1 MNSPEVEPGSFA
13 GNFLAEASEIIA
25 KLDLAAIEKAAGL
38 LAGTRSA
45 GGRLFVLGVGG
56 SAANASHAVN
66 DFRKIAGIE
75 AYAPTDNVSELTAR
89 ANDEGWSSI
98 FDSWLRTSKLRA
110 EDLLLVLSVGGGNL
124 EQNVSP
130 NLVAALKYAKS
141 VGAKVIGIVGRDG
154 GYTAT
159 VADVCVLIPTVNPA
173 HITPHTEA
181 FQAVVW
187 HLLVSHPAVK
197 QQSTKWESVAS
208 SGKNRAV
215 FLDRDGVINRAFVRD
230 GKPYPPPNPR
240 ELEILPGVPE
250 SLRDLKAHGYELL
263 VVTNQPDVGRGKQ
276 SREALDA
283 MHQDLSARLPLDDI
297 LVCCHTDQDH
307 CDCRKPLPGLLL
319 EAASKHNIDMA
330 SSFMVGDRWRDVEAG
345 YNAGC
350 RTILIDYGYSERAPD
365 RGPDLRVGS
374 LREAADWI
382 IRTTPKGAH
391 P

>member
-1 MNSPEVEPGSFA
+1 MSSRTFA
-13 GNFLAEASEIIA
+13 QEFRAEAAQIIA
-25 KLDLAAIEKAAGL
+25 NLDVASIEKAAAL
-38 LAGTRSA
+38 FAGARAA

-75 AYAPTDNVSELTAR
+75 AYAPTDNVSQLTAR
-89 ANDEGWSSI
+89 ANDEGLSSI

-173 HITPHTEA
+173 HMTPHTEA

-215 FLDRDGVINRAFVRD
+215 FLARGGVINSVF
-230 GKPYPPPNPR
+230 
-240 ELEILPGVPE
+240 
-250 SLRDLKAHGYELL
+250 
-263 VVTNQPDVGRGKQ
+263 
-276 SREALDA
+276 
-283 MHQDLSARLPLDDI
+283 
-297 LVCCHTDQDH
+297 
-307 CDCRKPLPGLLL
+307 
-319 EAASKHNIDMA
+319 
-330 SSFMVGDRWRDVEAG
+330 
-345 YNAGC
+345 
-350 RTILIDYGYSERAPD
+350 
-365 RGPDLRVGS
+365 
-374 LREAADWI
+374 
-382 IRTTPKGAH
+382 
-391 P
+391 